1 MSLLETDFVK
11 AIESFVSAWR
21 VSSIELRSIE
31 SEGGHEKQSGW
42 DDVHVA
48 EKVRSISGTIE

>member
-21 VSSIELRSIE
+21 VPSIELKNIE
-31 SEGGHEKQSGW
+31 SEEGHEKQSGW
-42 DDVHVA
+42 DDVQVA
-48 EKVRSISGTIE
+48 EKVRSTSSTIE